1 MEDRPAELD
10 QREVGIGNRSDLAG
24 LSGRIA
30 PLGRR
35 SGRLFSTPV
44 PGIGL
49 LVCLLLLSAALFG
62 ADERGASVRG
72 RLVVQGKSF
81 SFTRVWLVRGP
92 ETGDET
98 KPAAYLIL
106 SSKDL
111 SDSIAACPTIHCV
124 LWDTVKEAAVLE
136 PLDER
141 AESFWLRVVSSQ
153 LPKEYQLSGRRWTP
167 TIQTHDRL
175 SGKLQFSYANTRD
188 EADLDLDAALIK
200 EFPVRPGS

>member
-1 MEDRPAELD
+1 VEDRPAELD
-10 QREVGIGNRSDLAG
+10 QREVGAVARSNRASVI
-24 LSGRIA
+24 GRIA
-30 PLGRR
+30 PLGR
-35 SGRLFSTPV
+35 SGRSFSPPV
-44 PGIGL
+44 SAIAL
-49 LVCLLLLSAALFG
+49 LASLLLLSAAAVP
-62 ADERGASVRG
+62 ADEHAPSVRG
-72 RLVVQGKSF
+72 KLVVQGKSF
-81 SFTRVWLVRGP
+81 SFAHVWLVRGP

-111 SDSIAACPTIHCV
+111 SASIAACPTIRCV
-124 LWDTVKEAAVLE
+124 LWDTVQEAAVLE

-175 SGKLQFSYANTRD
+175 AGKLQFSYANTRD
-188 EADLDLDAALIK
+188 EADLDLDATLIK